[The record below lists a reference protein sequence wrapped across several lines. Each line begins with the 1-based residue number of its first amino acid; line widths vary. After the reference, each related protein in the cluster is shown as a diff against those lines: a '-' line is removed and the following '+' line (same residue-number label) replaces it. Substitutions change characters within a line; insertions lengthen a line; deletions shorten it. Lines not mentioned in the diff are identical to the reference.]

1 MNLHD
6 SRDKRAV
13 VLQKVVIQKLHGL
26 HQGNRIRSRSSFF
39 IKNCFFHKKVV
50 CIELDSIFGREGG
63 REYVAA
69 IRQKVGA
76 GKIIISEKIKF

>member
-1 MNLHD
+1 MSHTRLASELAIRGGRAAALQNMNLHD

-39 IKNCFFHKKVV
+39 IKNFFFHKKVV
-50 CIELDSIFGREGG
+50 CIENWIQF
-63 REYVAA
+63 
-69 IRQKVGA
+69 
-76 GKIIISEKIKF
+76 